1 MVETNKLSLNILKT
15 NYMVFSNIKK
25 KTKIDIKI
33 EGNTIN
39 QIHSTKSLG
48 VTIDDVLSWESL
60 VKQVRTTVA
69 KGIGII
75 LKATPYI
82 NKTTL
87 MNLYHT
93 FVYPH
98 ITYCNIVWGS
108 TYNTHLD
115 RLIIIQNK

>member
-1 MVETNKLSLNILKT
+1 MVLS
-15 NYMVFSNIKK
+15 SIKK

-39 QIHSTKSLG
+39 KIHSTKFLG
-48 VTIDDVLSWESL
+48 ETIDDVRSWEL
-60 VKQVRTTVA
+60 QVKQVRTKVT

-75 LKATPYI
+75 IKPKPYI

-87 MNLYHT
+87 MNLYHA

-98 ITYCNIVWGS
+98 MTYCNIVWGS
-108 TYNTHLD
+108 TYNTHLY
-115 RLIIIQNK
+115 RLIILQKKNSKNIVKQTL